1 MKRLKILMTI
11 LSVFLLSLVTQ
22 PVKAEEIE
30 KTDNYKFILLD
41 NEIQKNNKENI
52 INFLEE
58 NNAIEIKY
66 TPEIQMISYKETN
79 SNIQSDLDSKIRTK
93 FKASIENVANS
104 AKLTLQDPKILN
116 PNEQFANNKLKY
128 NLSSKRTLNS
138 ITINEPVSNVS
149 PPWQIAK
156 VTDNYKSHEITLGEK
171 NVNIA
176 LVDSGVDYNHPELKN
191 SIKYLEGK
199 SYVPSEPDL
208 LDQNGHGTQVAG
220 IIAAHDKLKG
230 IVPNITITPYKV
242 IGKKDGESV
251 WTIQAIIDAA
261 NNGADVIN
269 LSLGTYKAINLDD
282 ENAIIKAYERA
293 IQYAKEK
300 NSIVVASAGNEG
312 INLDKPFEKVD
323 DEKGVL
329 YKIHV
334 PGGLSN
340 VLTVSGTDKNDEF
353 VNYSNFGPEVDFS
366 APSGS
371 YGTIIDNQFKF
382 DPSYLI
388 GTTYPTYLE
397 PTMLDAQLN
406 TPKGYTLNL
415 GTSLSAPSVSGTL
428 GAIISRYYELH
439 STKPSADITIKY
451 LKDGAT
457 DLGAT
462 GKDDQYGYGLVNS
475 YKSTSSVK

>member
-1 MKRLKILMTI
+1 MKKLKILMTI
-11 LSVFLLSLVTQ
+11 LSVFSLSLVTQ

-30 KTDNYKFILLD
+30 KKDNYKFILLD
-41 NEIQKNNKENI
+41 NEIQPNNKENI
-52 INFLEE
+52 IQFLKE

-79 SNIQSDLDSKIRTK
+79 SNIQSNLDSKIRTK
-93 FKASIENVANS
+93 FKTSIEDVANS
-104 AKLTLQDPKILN
+104 AKLTLQDPKISN
-116 PNEQFANNKLKY
+116 PNEHFTNNKLNY
-128 NLSSKRTLNS
+128 SLSSKRTLNS
-138 ITINEPVSNVS
+138 ITINEPVSHAS
-149 PPWQIAK
+149 LPWQIAK
-156 VTDNYKSHEITLGEK
+156 VTDNYKSHKITLGQK

-176 LVDSGVDYNHPELKN
+176 LVDSGVDYNHPELKD
-191 SIKYLEGK
+191 SIKYSEGK
-199 SYVPSEPDL
+199 SYVPTEPDL

-251 WTIQAIIDAA
+251 WTIQAIIDAV

-269 LSLGTYKAINLDD
+269 LSLGTYKATNLED

-293 IQYAKEK
+293 IQYAQDK

-312 INLDKPFEKVD
+312 INLDKPFEKT
-323 DEKGVL
+323 DEKNGVL

-340 VLTVSGTDKNDEF
+340 VLTVSGTDKNDEI
-353 VNYSNFGPEVDFS
+353 VNYSNFGHEVDFS

-371 YGTIIDNQFKF
+371 YGIIINNQFKF

-415 GTSLSAPSVSGTL
+415 GTSLSVPAVSGTL

-439 STKPSADITIKY
+439 STKPAADVTMNY
-451 LKDGAT
+451 LKNGAT
-457 DLGAT
+457 DLGVD

-475 YKSTSSVK
+475 YKSIISIK